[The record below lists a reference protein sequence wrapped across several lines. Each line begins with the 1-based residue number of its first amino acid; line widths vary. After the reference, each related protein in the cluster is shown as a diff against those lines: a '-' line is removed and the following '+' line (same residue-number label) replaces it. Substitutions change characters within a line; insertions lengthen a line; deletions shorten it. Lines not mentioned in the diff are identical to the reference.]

1 MNPDDTHPPQS
12 TAPNMR
18 TFSLKSDEAYEALLP
33 LEERGRWR
41 PNCALPREPRVWGQA
56 VIPGVVWR

>member
-1 MNPDDTHPPQS
+1 MSTDNTTKPEP

-18 TFSLKSDEAYEALLP
+18 SFSLKSDEAYEALLP
-33 LEERGRWR
+33 PDERRWR
-41 PNCALPREPRVWGQA
+41 PNCALPKQPRVWGQA